1 MIINYRLS
9 LIIYLYLHFNLIS
22 INKMKAKVKTKNF
35 VFKGLKIISW
45 IIFVGL
51 CIEAGGLIVNFIFSL
66 VKPEILQ
73 NLYQKLDLTEMY
85 ESSKLAFFGM
95 YGFILTI
102 SILKAV
108 LFYLVV
114 ILVTKI
120 NLSRPFN
127 NFVSKQISLISYY
140 TLSIGL
146 FSFFAR
152 QIAKDLQHY
161 GFEIDKLDQFWA
173 DSQAFILMAAVI
185 YVIAT
190 IFSKGVEYQEE
201 LEETV

>member
-1 MIINYRLS
+1 MKGKTENY
-9 LIIYLYLHFNLIS
+9 
-22 INKMKAKVKTKNF
+22 

-66 VKPEILQ
+66 FKPESIQ
-73 NLYQKLDLTEMY
+73 NLYQTLDLREMY
-85 ESSKLAFFGM
+85 ASSKLAFYGM

-108 LFYLVV
+108 LFYIV
-114 ILVTKI
+114 IVLVTKI
-120 NLSRPFN
+120 DLLKPFN
-127 NFVSKQISLISYY
+127 NFVSKQIYKISYY

-146 FSFFAR
+146 LSFVAR
-152 QIAKDLQHY
+152 QLAKNIQHY
-161 GFEIDKLDQFWA
+161 GHDIAKLNQFWT